1 MNDNIERKKCKWI
14 DNLINIIQV
23 KKKRR
28 KCAIYMLL
36 EDMGGLEYKMISC
49 HLSLGKEL
57 TVKS

>member
-1 MNDNIERKKCKWI
+1 MNENIKRKKCKWI

-23 KKKRR
+23 IKKRR

-36 EDMGGLEYKMISC
+36 EDNRGLEYKMISC